1 MKAHI
6 IYSKYLDES
15 KTRVTIG
22 GVQTYITN
30 LISVFRELGINVSLY
45 QCAEENYS
53 INWNDIKVYGV
64 NYQSDKGPKIGEK
77 LFKCCKQY
85 ADPQND
91 LIVFA
96 TDTLNVKCDGYKTIA
111 IQHGIFWDIPKREYS
126 SKVKYFLEYVNK
138 ARQAWNTISRC
149 SKVDSLVCV
158 DYNFI
163 NWYRALVPFPKV
175 NLYAIPNFTAIP
187 EKVDKTGEKT
197 TVIFARRFFE
207 YRGTRV
213 FADAMA
219 EILKNFNINV
229 IVAGEGPDEP
239 YLREK
244 LSGYPQVKF
253 IRYNSDE
260 SLMIHEKCDIAVVP
274 TIGSEGTS
282 LSLLEAMASK
292 CAVVCTNV
300 GGMTNIVLDHYNG
313 LIIPPSS
320 SHLYEAI
327 KELIE
332 DKESREQIAG
342 HALETAKTSF
352 NLEKWKRD
360 WMKILEVYM

>member
-1 MKAHI
+1 MIAHI
-6 IYSKYLDES
+6 LYSKYLSDS
-15 KTRVTIG
+15 KNSVTIG

-30 LISVFRELGINVSLY
+30 LISVLGELGIDVSLY
-45 QCAEENYS
+45 QCADEDYS
-53 INWNDIKVYGV
+53 INWNSIKVYGV
-64 NYQSDKGPKIGEK
+64 KYQSEKGPDVGAR
-77 LFKCCKQY
+77 LFACCKQY
-85 ADPQND
+85 ADPNKD
-91 LIVFA
+91 LIIFA
-96 TDTLNVKCDGYKTIA
+96 TDTLIPKSTGYKTIA
-111 IQHGIFWDIPKREYS
+111 IQHGIFWDIPKQKYTSR
-126 SKVKYFLEYVNK
+126 VKYFLGYLNK

-163 NWYRALVPFPKV
+163 NWYRALVPFTKV

-187 EKVDKTGEKT
+187 GRMEKINEKLT
-197 TVIFARRFFE
+197 IIFARRFFE

-219 EILKNFNINV
+219 KILEHYDINV

-239 YLREK
+239 YLRVK
-244 LSGYPQVKF
+244 LGDYPQVEF
-253 IRYNSDE
+253 IRYSSDD
-260 SLMIHEKCDIAVVP
+260 SLKIHEKCDIAVVP
-274 TIGSEGTS
+274 TVGSEGTS

-320 SHLYEAI
+320 AHLYDAI
-327 KELIE
+327 KELIDDSDLRKRVAE
-332 DKESREQIAG
+332 RAF
-342 HALETAKTSF
+342 ETANTSF
-352 NLEKWKRD
+352 SVEKWKKD
-360 WMKILEVYM
+360 WVKILKRFM